1 MHIPPARWVAL
12 AGTVGISFSALFV
25 VLADVSPITATIF
38 RGAYALPVL
47 FVIRFMWRDRDTRP
61 PRLRWLAVTAGAF
74 LAVDLVLW
82 HESIALIGAG
92 LATVIANVQVV
103 FVGMYA
109 WIVYR
114 ERPTILTLVCGA
126 VVFLGVVLT
135 SGLGR
140 SDAFG
145 ADPVMGTL
153 LAVASGLSYAA
164 FLLMFRQS
172 NPRGD
177 TPAPLPLLDTTV
189 GMTVVALVVAAVAG
203 DLALTP
209 AWPAHGW
216 LLLLGVGL
224 QAGAWTLIAY
234 AMPRLPALTVSVII
248 LAQPVLAVV
257 WGWLW
262 LDETLSTVQILG
274 AVMLLGGMTA
284 VNLQRSMVTRKEPV
298 PMPAG

>member
-38 RGAYALPVL
+38 RGIYALPVL
-47 FVIRFMWRDRDTRP
+47 LVIRLLWRDRDTRP
-61 PRLRWLAVTAGAF
+61 PRLRWLAVAAGAF

-109 WIVYR
+109 WVVYK
-114 ERPTILTLVCGA
+114 ERPTLQTLVCGA
-126 VVFLGVVLT
+126 IVFLGVVLT

-140 SDAFG
+140 TDAFG
-145 ADPVMGTL
+145 ADPILGTL
-153 LAVASGLSYAA
+153 LAVASGLAYTA

-172 NPRGD
+172 NPGGD

-203 DLALTP
+203 DLALAPT
-209 AWPAHGW
+209 WPAHGW
-216 LLLLGVGL
+216 LILLGVGL

-262 LDETLSTVQILG
+262 LDETLSTVQIVG
-274 AVMLLGGMTA
+274 AVLLLGGMSA
-284 VNLQRSMVTRKEPV
+284 VNLQRSMFTSREPV
-298 PMPAG
+298 PLPAG

>member
-1 MHIPPARWVAL
+1 MAL

-25 VLADVSPITATIF
+25 VLADVSAITATIF
-38 RGAYALPVL
+38 RGVYALPVL
-47 FVIRFMWRDRDTRP
+47 LTIGWLWRERDTRP
-61 PRLRWLAVTAGAF
+61 PRLRWMAVTAGAF

-109 WIVYR
+109 WIVYK
-114 ERPTILTLVCGA
+114 ERPTLQTLICA
-126 VVFLGVVLT
+126 AIVFLGVVLT

-145 ADPVMGTL
+145 DDPILGTV
-153 LAVASGLSYAA
+153 LAVASGLAYTA

-172 NPRGD
+172 NPGGLA
-177 TPAPLPLLDTTV
+177 PASFPLLDSTV

-209 AWPAHGW
+209 TWPAHGW
-216 LLLLGVGL
+216 LALLGVAL
-224 QAGAWTLIAY
+224 QAGAWMLIAH

-248 LAQPVLAVV
+248 LAQPVLAVL

-262 LDETLSTVQILG
+262 LEETLSTMQILG
-274 AVMLLGGMTA
+274 AALLLGGMTA
-284 VNLQRSMVTRKEPV
+284 VNLQRSMVTTQEPR
-298 PMPAG
+298 PMPAPDPAAP